1 MRLSKLGP
9 IPVYLLM
16 AVLDGVGFMTFATVS
31 SVYRITEAG
40 LDPLQLILVG
50 TVLEASVFLFE
61 IPTGVVADVFS
72 RRLSLIIGFAMIG
85 AGFILEGALPIFGTI
100 LLAQAVWGIGYTF
113 TSGARQAWLADE
125 LGDDGRVGDAF
136 LRGSQARQVGSLVGI
151 GLSVALASVFIGLPL
166 MVGGAAMIL
175 LAVVLMFVMPE
186 QGFTATP
193 RAERQTWRSMRT
205 TLGSGLTAV
214 RMHHVLMAIIAIE
227 LFYGASSE
235 PFDRLW
241 AKHMLDLFVFPT
253 FGNLDPVVWFGIIQ
267 AAALGFG
274 IGATWLIRRAVDVD
288 SPGVPLRLLSAA
300 NGLTMAAALVFALS
314 GNFALS
320 VSMVLFTS
328 LIRQV
333 AEPVVNAWI
342 NQMVESRYRAT
353 VFSLHGQANA
363 FGQVAFGPVMG
374 GIATLTT
381 LRTALVGVAVLLVP
395 PQGIYA
401 WLGLRSSGD
410 DSR

>member
-1 MRLSKLGP
+1 M
-9 IPVYLLM
+9 YLLM
-16 AVLDGVGFMTFATVS
+16 SVLEGTGFATFATMS
-31 SVYRITEAG
+31 AVYRITEAG
-40 LDPLQLILVG
+40 RNPLELILVG
-50 TVLEASVFLFE
+50 TVLEAAVFLFE

-85 AGFILEGALPIFGTI
+85 LGIMLEGALPIFGTI
-100 LLAQAVWGIGYTF
+100 LLAQAVWGIGHTF

-136 LRGSQARQVGSLVGI
+136 LRGSQVRQVGSLVGI
-151 GLSVALASVFIGLPL
+151 GLSVALASVFIALPL
-166 MVGGAAMIL
+166 IVGGAFFVL
-175 LAVVLMFVMPE
+175 LAVVLMVVMPE
-186 QGFTATP
+186 RGFTPTP

-214 RMHHVLMAIIAIE
+214 RMHYVLMAIIAIE
-227 LFYGASSE
+227 LFLGASSE

-241 AKHMLDLFVFPT
+241 TKHMLDSFVFPAL
-253 FGNLDPVVWFGIIQ
+253 GSLNIVVWFGIIE
-267 AAALGFG
+267 AVGLALG
-274 IGATWLIRRAVDVD
+274 IGTTWLIRRAVDVD
-288 SPGVPLRLLSAA
+288 KPGIPLRILSITT
-300 NGLTMAAALVFALS
+300 GLSMATALVFALS
-314 GNFALS
+314 GNFVLS

-328 LIRQV
+328 LMRRI
-333 AEPVVNAWI
+333 ADPVVEAWLV
-342 NQMVESRYRAT
+342 QMVEPRYRAT

-374 GIATLTT
+374 VMATLTT
-381 LRTALVGVAVLLVP
+381 VRAALVGVAVLLVP

-401 WLGLRSSGD
+401 WLGLRSSED